1 MLELEEIEMTNKGQ
15 KTYKNLEEG
24 RDILMELYP
33 ERKAEFAKPSFSSSR
48 FDSIEEAI
56 EDSMYNGDYY
66 GAETDLYQYDMSVA
80 KQEKMMRELLHKEGY
95 VGDMVNVGFY
105 SGNIYP
111 LDVQA
116 FLFTEKNLPEVMT
129 VEVVKS
135 QLLALADKWLHSD
148 GTITVY
154 VTASQ
159 IGRFP
164 QEKDKDFRNDE
175 IDILVAAAEELAD
188 NYCID
193 IYKDDNHLSFNRYKS
208 NR

>member
-1 MLELEEIEMTNKGQ
+1 MTNKEQ
-15 KTYKNLEEG
+15 KAYKNLEEG

-111 LDVQA
+111 LDVQD

-129 VEVVKS
+129 AEVVKNH
-135 QLLALADKWLHSD
+135 LLTLADKWLHSD

-164 QEKDKDFRNDE
+164 HEKDKDFRNDE

-188 NYCID
+188 NYCIN
-193 IYKDDNHLSFNRYKS
+193 IYKDDNHLNFNRYKS
-208 NR
+208 NRLKN